1 MRCQAGSTE
10 VRRRLVK
17 KDKYEVGEMLI
28 CRLYRK
34 DEEGN
39 FNVNIR
45 WLITKVEGNMI
56 TIQDIKDKE
65 NVRTV
70 SETVIDKHF
79 RYAYCST
86 CHSDQG
92 TSISGNITIHYIFSA
107 LFLTGTLALS
117 QTHRSAPHFPQQHL
131 VRGMS

>member
-34 DEEGN
+34 DEEGK

-45 WLITKVEGNMI
+45 WLITKVEGDMI

-70 SETVIDKHF
+70 SETVIDNHF
-79 RYAYCST
+79 RYAYLLL
-86 CHSDQG
+86 H
-92 TSISGNITIHYIFSA
+92 
-107 LFLTGTLALS
+107 
-117 QTHRSAPHFPQQHL
+117 
-131 VRGMS
+131 MS